1 MSACRSKSDS
11 AGESSFVFTAF
22 LSYDFVAVLLQ
33 LVTLAVARSWMLALL
48 LLYFLTIRSRYRY
61 SYRACGNAT
70 TTKSVVL
77 EYAPYHFQR
86 VRIWKRCNSCGAP
99 KSQRMMFNNNQ
110 FSPKDYHQMS
120 LQDIERRERMRIE
133 L

>member
-48 LLYFLTIRSRYRY
+48 LLYFLTILHVPVLLSFPPETYMYQYLCNPY
-61 SYRACGNAT
+61 STWG
-70 TTKSVVL
+70 S
-77 EYAPYHFQR
+77 
-86 VRIWKRCNSCGAP
+86 S
-99 KSQRMMFNNNQ
+99 
-110 FSPKDYHQMS
+110 
-120 LQDIERRERMRIE
+120 
-133 L
+133 

>member
-48 LLYFLTIRSRYRY
+48 LLYFQTILLLSFPPETYTCT
-61 SYRACGNAT
+61 SFTNI
-70 TTKSVVL
+70 
-77 EYAPYHFQR
+77 YAIPTQP
-86 VRIWKRCNSCGAP
+86 GAVE
-99 KSQRMMFNNNQ
+99 F
-110 FSPKDYHQMS
+110 Y
-120 LQDIERRERMRIE
+120 
-133 L
+133 